1 MAWSHLGVIDMK
13 FDFKNLL
20 VLGALGAGAYFLL
33 NKPASSEDGQ
43 GSSFG
48 SGATDPLSQLLA
60 SNPLGDFFKSDPATK
75 TKSLSDVFG
84 GLGAQPLNEGGGLP
98 LGTKSA
104 IVDSPASLLQM
115 QAERAN
121 GMTRSD
127 ILQTKTNARGDVTVS
142 VRDDIAASWG
152 AQASNQY
159 ISRVASGNPAIY
171 GAGRTNMDGS
181 ITSFNI
187 PFNSSGAK
195 KDSAPQSSYYA
206 PVAAKAPTVNSLSS
220 QYSSLQKSAGN
231 FSPLSTGGLQSKL
244 PTPASNTTTVKKYMT
259 PLPTSTG
266 GGGFR

>member
-1 MAWSHLGVIDMK
+1 MK
-13 FDFKNLL
+13 FDFKSLL
-20 VLGALGAGAYFLL
+20 VVGAIGAGAYFLL
-33 NKPASSEDGQ
+33 NKPASSEDGA

-75 TKSLSDVFG
+75 TKSLADVFG

-115 QAERAN
+115 QAELVN
-121 GMTRSD
+121 GSMQKD
-127 ILQTKTNARGDVTVS
+127 ILQTKSNARGDVTVS

-152 AQASNQY
+152 AAASNKF
-159 ISRVASGNPAIY
+159 ITNTVGAGNPAIY
-171 GAGRTNMDGS
+171 GAGRTNLDGS

-187 PFNSSGAK
+187 PFNSTGAK
-195 KDSAPQSSYYA
+195 KDSSPQSTYYA
-206 PVAAKAPTVNSLSS
+206 PVSAKLPTVNSLST
-220 QYSSLQKSAGN
+220 QYSSLQKTASN
-231 FSPLSTGGLQSKL
+231 FSPVSSGGWQSKL
-244 PTPASNTTTVKKYMT
+244 PTPAGNTTTVKKYMT
-259 PLPTSTG
+259 PLPTSSG